1 MTEIQIWLLSML
13 GIILGSGFLGFL
25 IGRPY
30 WFGKGYAEG
39 IERGGDIWLDTVFG
53 DDDDD
58 DEMGDEVLDARE
70 LI

>member
-39 IERGGDIWLDTVFG
+39 IERGGDHH
-53 DDDDD
+53 
-58 DEMGDEVLDARE
+58 
-70 LI
+70 